1 LTRFTDPLFDPDMK
15 QFVPFCFVL
24 LVFAGCTDKSPGLAA
39 TAKVAGSVTL
49 DGKPMEGG
57 EVRFVIPG
65 QPPQSIPVQGGNFSG
80 EAYVGS
86 NRVEVLWE
94 KDGPPHP
101 MDPMQR
107 LKVNTVD
114 AKFSGPESSL
124 KAEVSAGG
132 ASDLKFEV
140 TSAGG

>member
-1 LTRFTDPLFDPDMK
+1 MK
-15 QFVPFCFVL
+15 QVLCLCFVAF
-24 LVFAGCTDKSPGLAA
+24 VFAGCTDKSPGLAA
-39 TAKVAGSVTL
+39 TAQVAGSVTL

-57 EVRFVIPG
+57 EVRFVIQG

-80 EAYVGS
+80 AAFVGS

-114 AKFSGPESSL
+114 SKFSGPESPL
-124 KAEVSAGG
+124 KADVGAAG
-132 ASDLKFEV
+132 ANDLKFQV
-140 TSAGG
+140 TSAAG